1 MAPMLVLFS
10 PAAVTPLRMSVL
22 CKGAV
27 TPLAAASSFAT
38 ILVLPPQADF
48 QALCYK
54 RMSSLNIVSVSQTDV
69 HADAACWHGHHLA
82 CNAASHQLLALAT
95 CAGAHILSGNV
106 FEPRALDELFPD
118 WKTKQQAGEEGF
130 ADLPIR
136 QQVTKDK
143 FYMLTKGSSIRLP
156 NPPQMKNKGKN
167 YVISLRW
174 V

>member
-1 MAPMLVLFS
+1 
-10 PAAVTPLRMSVL
+10 
-22 CKGAV
+22 
-27 TPLAAASSFAT
+27 
-38 ILVLPPQADF
+38 
-48 QALCYK
+48 
-54 RMSSLNIVSVSQTDV
+54 
-69 HADAACWHGHHLA
+69 
-82 CNAASHQLLALAT
+82 LLAT
-95 CAGAHILSGNV
+95 NAGAHILSGNV

-167 YVISLRW
+167 YVISLR
-174 V
+174 